1 MAYVL
6 FYAAADI
13 RPQRIRTYAD
23 LSSARRGMR
32 TSNRN
37 AGFVS
42 RVSRCWNNKV
52 ESEWCEAADG
62 TYTYGSYA
70 VMNETDFEAAY
81 NQKVTVKSLLSGK
94 EVEIREQD
102 RGGCCDPSTETF
114 WSM

>member
-6 FYAAADI
+6 FYVNESG
-13 RPQRIRTYAD
+13 RPQRIRTYND

-42 RVSRCWNNKV
+42 RVSRCWNIHV
-52 ESEWCEAADG
+52 ESEWCRAADG
-62 TYTYGSYA
+62 THEYGSYA
-70 VMNETDFEAAY
+70 IMHETDFEAVY
-81 NQKVTVKSLLSGK
+81 NQKTTVKSLMTGN

-102 RGGCCDPSTETF
+102 RGGCCDPSQERY